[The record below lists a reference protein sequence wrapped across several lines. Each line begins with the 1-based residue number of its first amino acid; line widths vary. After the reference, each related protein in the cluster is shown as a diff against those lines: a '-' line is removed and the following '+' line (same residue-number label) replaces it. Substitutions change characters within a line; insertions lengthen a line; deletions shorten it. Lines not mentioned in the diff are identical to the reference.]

1 MKPSWPGYYFRF
13 DHYFRKGRYT
23 IKAIKVID
31 RKPGLVDVPEPRGE
45 GIKVK
50 VVSSSIC
57 GSDIHMLALDAFGDH
72 IIGHEFA
79 GVTPDGRAVAIEPL
93 AGCGQCGFCD
103 EGHLV
108 HCEAGISL
116 MGVTGDGGM
125 AEYVT
130 VPASH
135 LVELP
140 SGLDIRIASLVEPLA
155 VAVHAVE
162 RARVR
167 EGDRVLII
175 GAGPIGLAV
184 GAVLRSR
191 GIPYDIVARY
201 DHQKV
206 AAEKL
211 AAGLTPGGN
220 YDAVMDAVGSSRSLA
235 EAVEW
240 VTPLGRI
247 GLVGIFWEAVSLE
260 PGFCGKEPELIPSAG
275 YHCKSTNRNF
285 KEAGRILHRHPDIS
299 QALVTHRFPLDGVK
313 EAFTTAADRSA
324 GAIKVVFDV
333 H

>member
-1 MKPSWPGYYFRF
+1 M
-13 DHYFRKGRYT
+13 
-23 IKAIKVID
+23 
-31 RKPGLVDVPEPRGE
+31 LVDVPEPKGE
-45 GIKVK
+45 GVKVK

-57 GSDIHMLALDAFGDH
+57 GSDIHMMAMDVFGDH

-79 GVTPDGRAVAIEPL
+79 GLTSDGRAVAIEPL
-93 AGCGQCGFCD
+93 GGCGQCGFCD

-140 SGLDIRIASLVEPLA
+140 TGLDIGIASLVEPLA
-155 VAVHAVE
+155 VAVHGVE

-191 GIPYDIVARY
+191 GMPYDMVARY

-211 AAGLTPGGN
+211 AAGLNPRGH
-220 YDAVMDAVGSSRSLA
+220 YDVVMDAVGSSTSLR
-235 EAVEW
+235 ESVQW
-240 VTPLGRI
+240 IKPLGRI
-247 GLVGIFWEAVSLE
+247 GLVGIFWEAVSLTPE
-260 PGFCGKEPELIPSAG
+260 FCGKEPELIPSAG

-285 KEAGRILHRHPDIS
+285 EEAGTILHGHPDIS
-299 QALVTHRFPLDGVK
+299 QALVTHRFPLDGVT
-313 EAFTTAADRSA
+313 EAFATAADRAA
-324 GAIKVVFDV
+324 GAIKVVFDIG
-333 H
+333 